1 MYMNEIEK
9 ITMDCMI
16 KKKSV
21 SSKNI
26 VKPNPKEVKFYRKRI
41 LHLLKQYVNNEEI
54 DMFQDVKHSM
64 DSFLLTSIS
73 YFKTIDKTEIFQKD
87 YLEFEKEDKDESDE
101 EIKTYYPFQEEEV
114 VVPCF
119 SFIEK
124 PEIKTMDHYVK
135 RIKTKEEIETFY
147 PVKKKAN
154 IKSKDFKN
162 KGIVKKKNIV
172 NTYENNTKEEA
183 HTNTQ
188 EEKTCV

>member
-21 SSKNI
+21 VSKNI
-26 VKPNPKEVKFYRKRI
+26 VKPNPKDVKFYRKRI
-41 LHLLKQYVNNEEI
+41 LHLLKQYVNNEDI
-54 DMFQDVKHSM
+54 DMFQDVEHSI

-87 YLEFEKEDKDESDE
+87 YLDLEKEEIEEEE

-114 VVPCF
+114 IVPCF

-135 RIKTKEEIETFY
+135 RIITKEEIETFY
-147 PVKKKAN
+147 PHKKKAN

-172 NTYENNTKEEA
+172 NTYENTTKEET
-183 HTNTQ
+183 HTNIQ
-188 EEKTCV
+188 EEKGCI

>member
-21 SSKNI
+21 TSKNI
-26 VKPNPKEVKFYRKRI
+26 VKPNPKDVKFYKKRI
-41 LHLLKQYVNNEEI
+41 MYLLKQYVNNEDI
-54 DMFQDVKHSM
+54 DMFQDVEHSL

-87 YLEFEKEDKDESDE
+87 YLDLETEVLEEDT

-114 VVPCF
+114 VVPYF

-135 RIKTKEEIETFY
+135 RIITKEEIETFY

-172 NTYENNTKEEA
+172 NTYENTSEKET
-183 HTNTQ
+183 HTNIQ
-188 EEKTCV
+188 EEKECI

>member
-21 SSKNI
+21 TSKNI
-26 VKPNPKEVKFYRKRI
+26 VKPNPKDVKFYRKRI
-41 LHLLKQYVNNEEI
+41 MYLLKQYVNNEDI
-54 DMFQDVKHSM
+54 VMFQDVEHSL
-64 DSFLLTSIS
+64 DSFLLTSIA

-87 YLEFEKEDKDESDE
+87 YLDLVTEVLEEDK
-101 EIKTYYPFQEEEV
+101 EIKTYYPFQDEEV
-114 VVPCF
+114 IVPCF

-135 RIKTKEEIETFY
+135 RIITKEEIETFY
-147 PVKKKAN
+147 PIKKKAN

-162 KGIVKKKNIV
+162 KGIIKKKNIV
-172 NTYENNTKEEA
+172 NTYENATKEET
-183 HTNTQ
+183 HTNIQ
-188 EEKTCV
+188 EEKKYI

>member
-1 MYMNEIEK
+1 MNDIEK

-21 SSKNI
+21 TSKNI
-26 VKPNPKEVKFYRKRI
+26 VKPNPKDVKFYRKRI
-41 LHLLKQYVNNEEI
+41 MYLLKQYVNNEDI
-54 DMFQDVKHSM
+54 DMFQDVQHSL

-87 YLEFEKEDKDESDE
+87 YLELEKEVLEEDT
-101 EIKTYYPFQEEEV
+101 EIKTYYPFQEEAV
-114 VVPCF
+114 VVPYF
-119 SFIEK
+119 VEK

-135 RIKTKEEIETFY
+135 RIITKEEIETFY

-172 NTYENNTKEEA
+172 NTYENTSEKET
-183 HTNTQ
+183 HTNIQ
-188 EEKTCV
+188 EEKEYI

>member
-1 MYMNEIEK
+1 MYMNDIEK

-16 KKKSV
+16 KKKSA

-26 VKPNPKEVKFYRKRI
+26 VKPNPKDVKFYRKRI
-41 LHLLKQYVNNEEI
+41 MYLLKQYVNNEDI
-54 DMFQDVKHSM
+54 NMFQDVEHSL
-64 DSFLLTSIS
+64 DSFLLTSIA

-87 YLEFEKEDKDESDE
+87 YLELENEVLKESE
-101 EIKTYYPFQEEEV
+101 EIKTYYPFQEEKV
-114 VVPCF
+114 VVPYF
-119 SFIEK
+119 SFTEK

-135 RIKTKEEIETFY
+135 RIITKEEVETFY
-147 PVKKKAN
+147 PIKKKAN

-172 NTYENNTKEEA
+172 NTYENATKKET

-188 EEKTCV
+188 EEKECI

>member
-1 MYMNEIEK
+1 MNEIEK

-26 VKPNPKEVKFYRKRI
+26 VKPNPKDVRFYRKRI
-41 LHLLKQYVNNEEI
+41 QFLLKQYINDENI
-54 DMFQDVKHSM
+54 DIFQGVKHSL

-87 YLEFEKEDKDESDE
+87 YLELELELEKEELEEDI

-114 VVPCF
+114 IIPCF
-119 SFIEK
+119 SFKEK

-135 RIKTKEEIETFY
+135 RIITKEEIETFY
-147 PVKKKAN
+147 PHKKKAN

-162 KGIVKKKNIV
+162 KGIIKKNIV
-172 NTYENNTKEEA
+172 NTYDNGTKE
-183 HTNTQ
+183 
-188 EEKTCV
+188 